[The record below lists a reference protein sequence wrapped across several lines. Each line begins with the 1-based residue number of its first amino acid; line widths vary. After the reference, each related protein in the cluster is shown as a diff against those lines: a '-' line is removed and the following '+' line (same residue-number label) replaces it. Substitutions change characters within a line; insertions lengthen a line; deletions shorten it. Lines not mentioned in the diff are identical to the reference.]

1 MVARM
6 TIKEI
11 ARLSGV
17 GVSTVSRVLNK
28 RPDVNEDTRGRVMEV
43 TATSRTATQST

>member
-28 RPDVNEDTRGRVMEV
+28 RPDVNEDTRGRV